1 MVVDAAEIKREGEQK
16 HRASGL
22 LCQPSNQSAV
32 CMIKATSKAA
42 FMELPPLV
50 KSMHIKGLPPRRQS
64 VYADEAE
71 KCLLEFLER
80 WKAISSLKSYVY
92 LSFSAA
98 AILCSEVVSSERLVV
113 VTVCYALAFVLDDFL
128 FDTPNEELAMEYGI
142 HKQVRESP
150 KEMEEFLSHLNYIMF
165 RRKDEELLPLD
176 ATPIETMMWELGQDL
191 KRMSTPDW
199 FAAFSKSFMEHHNM
213 CVSSHSDYI
222 ANVRED
228 GGGSI
233 YSQDLESYS
242 ELRYGNY
249 GGKFMMMVLELAKD
263 SFLPADVRQHPTM
276 KQLSKAAAIH
286 SAFVNDVF
294 SYSKEIKEEQNPRNL
309 LKVIMDSEGLSFPE
323 AAWRAV
329 NVVNSYATIVLELE
343 AELPATWRLESW
355 ASNVDRYIDGVKE
368 YMTGCIYWNSLHKRY
383 RRADAV
389 FPELRIIVDA
399 RRELQEENQT

>member
-1 MVVDAAEIKREGEQK
+1 
-16 HRASGL
+16 
-22 LCQPSNQSAV
+22 
-32 CMIKATSKAA
+32 
-42 FMELPPLV
+42 
-50 KSMHIKGLPPRRQS
+50 
-64 VYADEAE
+64 
-71 KCLLEFLER
+71 
-80 WKAISSLKSYVY
+80 
-92 LSFSAA
+92 
-98 AILCSEVVSSERLVV
+98 
-113 VTVCYALAFVLDDFL
+113 
-128 FDTPNEELAMEYGI
+128 
-142 HKQVRESP
+142 
-150 KEMEEFLSHLNYIMF
+150 
-165 RRKDEELLPLD
+165 
-176 ATPIETMMWELGQDL
+176 
-191 KRMSTPDW
+191 
-199 FAAFSKSFMEHHNM
+199 
-213 CVSSHSDYI
+213 
-222 ANVRED
+222 
-228 GGGSI
+228 
-233 YSQDLESYS
+233 
-242 ELRYGNY
+242 
-249 GGKFMMMVLELAKD
+249 MMMVLELAKD

-329 NVVNSYATIVLELE
+329 NVVNSYATTVLELE